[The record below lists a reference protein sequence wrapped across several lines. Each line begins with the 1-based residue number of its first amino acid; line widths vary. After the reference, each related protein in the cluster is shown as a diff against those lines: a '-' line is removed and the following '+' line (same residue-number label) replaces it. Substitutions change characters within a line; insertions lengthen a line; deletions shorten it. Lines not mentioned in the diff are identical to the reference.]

1 MQFFAL
7 FFNNKILWPSKVS
20 VERDYQNFTK
30 TLTEYYSLL
39 SNKKKKVYVNTYY
52 EMLNKKNLQIMY
64 GKWRFIN
71 FKSYITIN
79 LYLKKAD
86 FLIPK
91 KKFSSFF

>member
-1 MQFFAL
+1 
-7 FFNNKILWPSKVS
+7 
-20 VERDYQNFTK
+20 
-30 TLTEYYSLL
+30 
-39 SNKKKKVYVNTYY
+39 
-52 EMLNKKNLQIMY
+52 MY

-91 KKFSSFF
+91 KKFSSFFLISTVFNNKVNLIEIKIDEKKKKANNYVL